1 KAAESS
7 VHTNKG
13 RAVLARLAP
22 APVVSGKGTVEVTGA
37 HSANVFTNPE
47 QEFFIQLSETERF
60 GIVKLSPKGAVRI
73 VENLTYVPI
82 TKDVVEEPVMV
93 ETFQLQLAPG
103 GLYKIWAKEPL
114 PAGEYALIEYTAGK
128 LNVQV
133 WDFAIQPAK

>member
-1 KAAESS
+1 M
-7 VHTNKG
+7 
-13 RAVLARLAP
+13 
-22 APVVSGKGTVEVTGA
+22 
-37 HSANVFTNPE
+37 
-47 QEFFIQLSETERF
+47 
-60 GIVKLSPKGAVRI
+60 VKLTPKRTAKGGIRI
-73 VENLTYVPI
+73 VENLTFMPV
-82 TKDVVEEPVMV
+82 TKEVVEEPVMV